1 MPHRIELRDI
11 KQLELWLALVRRRDV
26 VIGKTRWAASGEEFM
41 TCGDI
46 ELDSLIAGI
55 LLDKDRVTMS
65 ESTSISEDG
74 RLVQRKY
81 VRNPQGERIPLRPA
95 RLFSINWSYSGPGIS
110 WPETYSVID
119 VRELNVRFVTA
130 SADSDEI
137 WGYTDLAIGWCRPVG
152 SPIFGVKKIIQCWW
166 ERSGGAEHMPR
177 EEFCD
182 AGLVGQ
188 EQAER
193 WRRELYGSKSRDD
206 I

>member
-1 MPHRIELRDI
+1 MHHRIELRDI
-11 KQLELWLALVRRRDV
+11 KQLELWLALVRRRDG
-26 VIGKTRWAASGEEFM
+26 VIGKTRWAATGEEFM

-46 ELDSLIAGI
+46 ELDHLVAGI
-55 LLDKDRVTMS
+55 LLDKDRITMS
-65 ESTSISEDG
+65 DSTFIGEDG
-74 RLVQRKY
+74 RLVNGKY
-81 VRNPQGERIPLRPA
+81 VRSPLGERIHLEPTL
-95 RLFSINWSYSGPGIS
+95 LFSINWTCSGLGIF

-119 VRELNVRFVTA
+119 VRELNVRFVAA
-130 SADSDEI
+130 SADTDEI

-166 ERSGGAEHMPR
+166 ERSGGAEHMPW